1 VEVYPAIDI
10 RNGHAVRLSQGQAA
24 RETVY
29 GADPVA
35 IARGFVAEGARWLH
49 VVDLDRAFGT
59 GENIALIRALLD
71 EVGTEVRVQVSGG
84 IRTLEVLEQML
95 ATPAARFVLGT
106 AVVTDPGFVP
116 AAVAAAGGD
125 RLAAG
130 LDARDGKVAIRGW
143 VVQTDEWVDDLAA
156 RVIGEGIRTLIY
168 TDVAR
173 DGMLVGPDI
182 EGALRLQRLGAE
194 VIASGGIAR
203 LEDLAQVRDAGLAG
217 AITGRAIYEG
227 RFTVAEAVR
236 CASSC

>member
-10 RNGHAVRLSQGQAA
+10 RNGHAVRLSQGEAA

-29 GADPVA
+29 AADP
-35 IARGFVAEGARWLH
+35 IATAHGFIAEGARWLH

-59 GENIALIRALLD
+59 GENTALIRRLLD
-71 EVGTEVRVQVSGG
+71 EVGGKARVQVSGG
-84 IRTLEVLEQML
+84 IRTLEVLEEML

-106 AVVTDPGFVP
+106 AVVSDPAFVP
-116 AAVAAAGGD
+116 AAVAAAGSD
-125 RLAAG
+125 RLAVG

-143 VVQTDEWVDDLAA
+143 VVQTDERVDDLAA
-156 RVIGEGIRTLIY
+156 RVIGEGIRTIIY

-182 EGALRLQRLGAE
+182 DGAVRLQRLGAG

-203 LEDLAQVRDAGLAG
+203 LEDLARVRDAGLAG

-236 CASSC
+236 AAAG